1 MLKGKTALITGG
13 ARGIGAAITATL
25 AAQGA
30 NVAVIY
36 AGSQEKA
43 EALCAQCAQDHG
55 VQAQAYQ
62 CDVADFA
69 AAKAVVAQV
78 KKDFGAV
85 DILVNNAGITQD
97 GLLAMMKEESFD
109 RVLDVDLKGAF
120 NFIRHC
126 TPLFLRQKGGA
137 IVNITSVSGMIGN
150 PGQANY
156 AAAKA
161 GLIGLTKAVAKEL
174 APKGITCNAVAPG
187 FIATDMTRDLA
198 GQDNALLAAIPLGRM
213 GQPQEVAQAVAF
225 LATAPYITGEVL
237 RVEGCCCIL
246 FTGESDAPDTVRQ
259 LLLDEIERVR
269 REGVDREIFTLCK
282 NEKYGQLIENLENVE
297 DSASQMADFALSGQ
311 TVAQQITM
319 LAGLTAEDADA
330 ALQHILSTDRMAVM
344 DILPD
349 GTAPLAENEEEAE

>member
-1 MLKGKTALITGG
+1 MALMSK
-13 ARGIGAAITATL
+13 AAIVTG
-25 AAQGA
+25 AAQGIGKA
-30 NVAVIY
+30 IAVRLVKDGMRVAIVDINQEAAVAAAEEL
-36 AGSQEKA
+36 AGQYGA
-43 EALCAQCAQDHG
+43 DTMA
-55 VQAQAYQ
+55 VQ
-62 CDVADFA
+62 CDVSQEEQVNI
-69 AAKAVVAQV
+69 AVQKVLER
-78 KKDFGAV
+78 FGTV
-85 DILVNNAGITQD
+85 DVLVNNAGITQD

-109 RVLDVDLKGAF
+109 RVQDVDLKGAF

-237 RVEGCCCIL
+237 RV
-246 FTGESDAPDTVRQ
+246 
-259 LLLDEIERVR
+259 
-269 REGVDREIFTLCK
+269 
-282 NEKYGQLIENLENVE
+282 
-297 DSASQMADFALSGQ
+297 
-311 TVAQQITM
+311 
-319 LAGLTAEDADA
+319 
-330 ALQHILSTDRMAVM
+330 
-344 DILPD
+344 D
-349 GTAPLAENEEEAE
+349 GGIAM